1 MTEAIRA
8 EKRSGWRQLTEEQVR
23 EIRELYATGEIT
35 QQELGFEF
43 DVEQSTVSKVVRR
56 ATWRKVN

>member
-35 QQELGFEF
+35 QEALAWEF
-43 DVEQSTVSKVVRR
+43 DVEQSTVSKIIRR
-56 ATWRKVN
+56 ATWQNVA